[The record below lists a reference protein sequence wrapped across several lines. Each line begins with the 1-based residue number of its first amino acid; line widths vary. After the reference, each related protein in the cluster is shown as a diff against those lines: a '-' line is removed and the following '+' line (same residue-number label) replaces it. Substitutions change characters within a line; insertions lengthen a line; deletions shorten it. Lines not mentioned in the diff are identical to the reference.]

1 MSKENSQFFAGL
13 KEDLQAYIDTQLQLA
28 KLTIYEKSARAVAL
42 LVLGLVLLFT
52 LFFTLLFIFLSLGL
66 YLSDLFEST
75 TIGFTAIAVVYILL
89 FAGLLL
95 LRKRISGKIEDIVIR
110 EFTKDDEYD
119 DESQEVE

>member
-42 LVLGLVLLFT
+42 LALGLA
-52 LFFTLLFIFLSLGL
+52 LFFTLLFALLFIFLSLGFF
-66 YLSDLFEST
+66 LSDLFGST
-75 TIGFTAIAVVYILL
+75 TIGFTAIALVYILL

-95 LRKRISGKIEDIVIR
+95 LRKRISGKIEDVVIKELTR
-110 EFTKDDEYD
+110 DDEYD
-119 DESQEVE
+119 DEGSAVK